1 MDIIDKLFD
10 YLSKGKITSDNDFY
24 KSISED
30 RDLLEAVVEFRFG
43 DFSAL
48 KRSSWWEVYGL
59 RTGYVAKNYVNGVG
73 DWQYTRDEAIAKA
86 RELNKG

>member
-30 RDLLEAVVEFRFG
+30 RELLEAVVEFRFG

-48 KRSSWWEVYGL
+48 KRSSWWEVFD
-59 RTGYVAKNYVNGVG
+59 RKTGYIPHHEGSYNF
-73 DWQYTRDEAIAKA
+73 TRSEAITKA